1 MTAGFSVRT
10 ADAGDAAAIATIYNH
25 YIRDTVITFEL
36 DELSADDMAA
46 RVAKIHGAGLP
57 WLVAED
63 DGAVLGYAYAGPF
76 RERAAY
82 LHTLEASVYLDA
94 DVRGRGIGT
103 ALFAELF
110 ERLRALTPQQSPH
123 APVHVVVGGVALPN
137 EASVALH
144 ERFDMTH
151 VGTFAEVGWKF
162 DHWIDVGYWQVVLD

>member
-1 MTAGFSVRT
+1 MTAGLVVRDAT
-10 ADAGDAAAIATIYNH
+10 ARDASAIAIIYNH

-36 DELSADDMAA
+36 DELTEADMAA
-46 RVAKIHGAGLP
+46 RVAKIHRAGLP
-57 WLVAED
+57 WLVAEE
-63 DGAVLGYAYAGPF
+63 DGVVLGYAYAGPF

-82 LHTLEASVYLDA
+82 LHTLEASVYLDP
-94 DVRGRGIGT
+94 DVRARGIGT

-110 ERLRALTPQQSPH
+110 ARLRALSPEQSAH
-123 APVHVVVGGVALPN
+123 APVHAVVGGVALPN

-151 VGTFAEVGWKF
+151 VGTFTEVGWKF